1 MKKEFSDKISFDDH
15 LGCFGDFNIES
26 TICKRHC
33 VLSLRCA
40 IERDQNDR
48 IELLEDLISYQEISM
63 KIQ

>member
-15 LGCFGDFNIES
+15 LGCFGDFNIED
-26 TICKRHC
+26 TICKKYC

-40 IERDQNDR
+40 IERDHNDR
-48 IELLEDLISYQEISM
+48 IELLEDLISSAEVSM

>member
-1 MKKEFSDKISFDDH
+1 MKKELSDKISFDDH
-15 LGCFGDFNIES
+15 LGCFGDFNIEN

-48 IELLEDLISYQEISM
+48 IELLEDLISYNEISM

>member
-1 MKKEFSDKISFDDH
+1 MKKEFSDKISFEDH
-15 LGCFGDFNIES
+15 LGCFGDFNIEN